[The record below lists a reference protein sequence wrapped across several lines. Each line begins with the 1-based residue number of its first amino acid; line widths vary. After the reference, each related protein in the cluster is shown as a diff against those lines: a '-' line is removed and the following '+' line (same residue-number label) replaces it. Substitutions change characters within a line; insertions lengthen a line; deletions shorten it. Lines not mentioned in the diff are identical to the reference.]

1 MKNWILLIVAICCL
15 GAIAKF
21 QYFDK
26 QDAVVE
32 QLDAKKPAVRE
43 RHASPAHAADEPVA
57 QSSSQPKPQVRAR
70 SKDVAKS
77 KPAQTP
83 ENLDD
88 AGIAPDMVLLP
99 EPKAKKVVLP
109 TSFADGSISPDQA
122 MDAAYAA
129 KLQSFLLKQFDAA
142 GDAMAIA
149 KKLQASPELQL
160 RLMQWQLLTNAVE
173 SEKGLSKYRSDQEAL
188 LAKSLKEIEEMKGQ
202 DAKADAMA
210 AKIKQVEVIK
220 AQIAL
225 PISWKEL
232 FEDKTAATVFQAVNA
247 DADFLSDVFYSG
259 EAPAVVRMM
268 TIFSRLVAQ
277 DSDLLKAGRRRDIAQ
292 AIAMEYARFN
302 WDADVAVK
310 RGQFFLRYFD
320 EGRFHRV
327 SKQVSM
333 PLVRLWVGAKGN
345 HNSMSVS
352 SMQWYVDNAHM
363 PQKYYTGFKGQGAIC
378 WRCGWR
384 RNNLIGDSI
393 HRNYYETYTK
403 GYGDNFARQTLDLG
417 GVCGAISSFGAGCA
431 LGNGIPAMTMGEPGH
446 CAYTILVDG
455 KWMPA
460 YSLSWKRNLHW
471 QHWDGVNFFS
481 SLQMAHDM
489 YNTKSQAAKTTQAL
503 QLCAAATCLEKNK
516 DAGKVSDLYQV
527 AIKLQPNSYPIYR
540 DYLAFLDA
548 HPQGNTAAVV
558 LKDMCQSLT
567 KEYPEMAAFILQ
579 KNGMPVLDKANANVR
594 TVIATDFW
602 RACEG
607 ESIAPWDMTAYLSAQ
622 ADWIGK
628 AEGKPNVN
636 IVKFYGKLLAA
647 VIKKE
652 ELTPAVMSWASTWSQ
667 KQDKRT
673 QEEMSKTTMSVLK
686 AAASKGISMDVML
699 AKAILN
705 AEATDDIDSFI
716 TLNKMVDED
725 KRYEGKMPEFEPFPG
740 ELISAGGL
748 VRMSSTIDKHDT
760 PLKHAGLLDLRG
772 GKFHTGK
779 DKDAY
784 VVVQMPR
791 IAQVSGLVFIGT
803 PNQRG
808 RLKNIKVQVSETGAD
823 GSWEDVH
830 DCGDATPDR
839 VNRIDLSQK
848 KPRARFVRLLR
859 VGGPEFFHLN
869 GIYIYGKRSS

>member
-1 MKNWILLIVAICCL
+1 MKNSILLIVAILCL

-26 QDAVVE
+26 KDDAIE
-32 QLDAKKPAVRE
+32 QTVKNKPAVRE
-43 RHASPAHAADEPVA
+43 RHSSHSTEKGTSAAPSSDKSHASVTKGSAKAAV
-57 QSSSQPKPQVRAR
+57 
-70 SKDVAKS
+70 
-77 KPAQTP
+77 AQTP

-88 AGIAPDMVLLP
+88 AGMAPDMVLLP

-109 TSFADGSISPDQA
+109 TKFAEGSITPQNA

-129 KLQSFLLKQFDAA
+129 KLQSYVLKQFEAA
-142 GDAMAIA
+142 GDAKGIA
-149 KKLQASPELQL
+149 KKLQESPELQL
-160 RLMQWQLLTNAVE
+160 RLMQWQLLNKATEN
-173 SEKGLSKYRSDQEAL
+173 EKDLRKYRSDQEAL
-188 LAKSLKEIEEMKGQ
+188 LTKTLKEIEELKGQ
-202 DAKADAMA
+202 DAKADLI
-210 AKIKQVEVIK
+210 KTKTKQVEGIK

-247 DADFLSDVFYSG
+247 DAAFLSELFYTG
-259 EAPAVVRMM
+259 EVPAVVRMI

-277 DSDLLKAGRRRDIAQ
+277 DSDLLKEGRRRDIAQ

-320 EGRFHRV
+320 EGRFHKA
-327 SKQVSM
+327 SKEVSM

-345 HNSMSVS
+345 HNSVSVS

-363 PQKYYTGFKGQGAIC
+363 PQKYYIGFKGQGAIC

-393 HRNYYETYTK
+393 HGNYYETYSK

-431 LGNGIPAMTMGEPGH
+431 IGNGIPAMTMGEPGH
-446 CAYTILVDG
+446 CAYTVLVDG

-460 YSLSWKRNLHW
+460 YSLSWKRGLHW
-471 QHWDGVNFFS
+471 QHWDGVSFFS
-481 SLQMAHDM
+481 SLQIAHDM
-489 YNTKSQAAKTTQAL
+489 YNTKAQTAKTKQAL
-503 QLCAAATCLEKNK
+503 ELCAAATCVEKSK
-516 DAGKVSDLYQV
+516 DAEKVSDLYQS
-527 AIKLQPNSYPIYR
+527 AIKLQPNGYTIYR
-540 DYLAFLDA
+540 DYLKFLDT

-558 LKDMCQSLT
+558 LKNMCQTLG

-602 RACEG
+602 RACSG
-607 ESIAPWDMTAYLSAQ
+607 MGIAPWDMTAYLTAQ
-622 ADWIGK
+622 AEWIGK
-628 AEGKPNVN
+628 ADDKPQVN
-636 IVKFYGKLLAA
+636 IIKFYGKLLAA
-647 VIKKE
+647 VISKE

-673 QEEMSKTTMSVLK
+673 QEEMSKTTMGVLK

-705 AEATDDIDSFI
+705 AEASDDIDSFN
-716 TLNKMVDED
+716 TLNKMVDEE
-725 KRYEGKMPEFEPFPG
+725 KRYEGGIPKFEPFAG
-740 ELISAGGL
+740 ELVSEGGL
-748 VRMSSTIDKHDT
+748 VRMSSTVDKHDT
-760 PLKHAGLLDLRG
+760 PLKHAGLLSLKG

-784 VVVQMPR
+784 VVVQLPR
-791 IAQVSGLVFIGT
+791 ISQVTGLVFIGT
-803 PNQRG
+803 PNQRA
-808 RLKNIKVQVSETGAD
+808 RLKGIKIQVSETGAD
-823 GSWEDVH
+823 DSWEDVH

-839 VNRIDLSQK
+839 VNRIDLSKK